1 MGRLRLTSSASMCLF
16 FWFKN
21 FDGLANSY
29 MNYLDSEPDLNYE
42 DMEKL
47 LIDALEVSKLAE
59 NPYHKIF
66 ITKSLFDLYQE
77 QLEYEKTISTL
88 KEGLDFFDGNEKNEF
103 LFLFFIGSIFDVINY
118 SDSKVCKT
126 LNENILDIHQRGYVN
141 IDSTVILQKPKLSPH
156 IITIKKNLSTLMR
169 INENQVSVKATT
181 TDFLGYVGTSKGWS
195 ALAIST
201 LTKKL

>member
-1 MGRLRLTSSASMCLF
+1 
-16 FWFKN
+16 
-21 FDGLANSY
+21 
-29 MNYLDSEPDLNYE
+29 
-42 DMEKL
+42 
-47 LIDALEVSKLAE
+47 LAE

-141 IDSTVILQKPKLSPH
+141 IDSTVYKLYLSIVRLKNYDISSIDHQSKQNQPYMYLNICKWH
-156 IITIKKNLSTLMR
+156 HQLRDQFDGEYLSYDSHNEIVKYMTSLKQDKKYGYLNALWEVYDR
-169 INENQVSVKATT
+169 IN
-181 TDFLGYVGTSKGWS
+181 L
-195 ALAIST
+195 L
-201 LTKKL
+201 